1 MLSETNLS
9 GIDLKETILAEGLKK
24 EDLIRVRLRKTI
36 LIGRLEK

>member
-9 GIDLKETILAEGLKK
+9 GIDLKETILAEGLYK
-24 EDLIRVRLRKTI
+24 EDLLRVGLRKTI